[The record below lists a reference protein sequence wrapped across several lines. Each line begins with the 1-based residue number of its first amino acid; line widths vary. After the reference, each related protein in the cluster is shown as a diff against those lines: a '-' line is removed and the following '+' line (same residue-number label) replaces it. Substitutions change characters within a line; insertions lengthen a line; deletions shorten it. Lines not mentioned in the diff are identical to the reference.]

1 MVFASHYIFQDLLN
15 LQEKN
20 VERLREVC
28 EVYGRRYSE
37 DEEFQDIASQIMLTI
52 NSKNN
57 GDLDTLKSK
66 LEELVTS
73 RKLVASNG
81 STLR

>member
-37 DEEFQDIASQIMLTI
+37 DEEFQDIASQIMLAI
-52 NSKNN
+52 NSKDN
-57 GDLDTLKSK
+57 GDLEG
-66 LEELVTS
+66 LEPKITQLIAS
-73 RKLVASNG
+73 R
-81 STLR
+81 RQ